1 VFWGIIFTTA
11 EQNMRT
17 LGRTLQT
24 IGLLILPFA
33 IVSELMGEVGLG
45 KSMLIA
51 LSGMILFQIGVA
63 LQKSSAN

>member
-1 VFWGIIFTTA
+1 
-11 EQNMRT
+11 MRT